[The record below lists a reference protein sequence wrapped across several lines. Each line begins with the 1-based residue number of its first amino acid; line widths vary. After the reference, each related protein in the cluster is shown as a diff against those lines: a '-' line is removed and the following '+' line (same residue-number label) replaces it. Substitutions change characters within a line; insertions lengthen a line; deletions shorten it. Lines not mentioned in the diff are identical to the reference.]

1 MTNRAADQAIEAALS
16 SGRALLKVISPN
28 DVGTTGSHQAGFWL
42 PKSEWEFFSP
52 TEPTAGINFKHP
64 IRITWQDGRA
74 TDSVVTWY
82 GQKTRREFRLT
93 RFGPGFPFRSA
104 ESLGG
109 LLVLVEQQPRESYL
123 AFVLD
128 TESEIEE
135 IQAALGVELLRSSV
149 LYDAGAP
156 RDSGG
161 IDRCLENRFLEAV
174 GGLNAFPTTLEM
186 ADIARHILNH
196 CVRGFEA
203 QSADARLMRAV
214 ETEYRLFQRLE
225 RQLHEPEI
233 TRGFQSVD
241 DFLRK
246 AQSLLQ
252 RRKSRAGKSL
262 EHHIC
267 HLIGSRQL
275 PFEAQAQVD
284 GTSIDVLIPGIAE
297 YRNKSYPEHRLLAL
311 AVKTTCKDRWRQVT
325 REAPRAAW
333 KHLLTIQRGISDAQV
348 TEMQQARVQL
358 VVPSELHSEYSKFAQ
373 RQLWS
378 VERFLSEAAFLQGC

>member
-28 DVGTTGSHQAGFWL
+28 DVGATGSHQAGFWL

-52 TEPTAGINFKHP
+52 TEPAAGSNFKHP
-64 IRITWQDGRA
+64 IKITWQDARV
-74 TDSVVTWY
+74 TESMVTWY
-82 GQKTRREFRLT
+82 GQNTRREFRLT
-93 RFGPGFPFRSA
+93 RFGRGFPFRSE

-109 LLVLVEQQPRESYL
+109 LLVLVEQHPLESYL
-123 AFVLD
+123 AFVLE

-135 IQAALGVELLRSSV
+135 IQATLGVELLRSSV
-149 LYDAGAP
+149 LYDA
-156 RDSGG
+156 RVTSDSGG
-161 IDRCLENRFLEAV
+161 IDQCLETRLLEAAR
-174 GGLNAFPTTLEM
+174 GRNAFPTTLEM
-186 ADIARHILNH
+186 ADIARNALSH
-196 CVRGFEA
+196 CVRDFES
-203 QSADARLMRAV
+203 QSADAQLMRAV
-214 ETEYRLFQRLE
+214 ETEYRLFRRLE

-233 TRGFQSVD
+233 MRGFQTVE

-267 HLIGSRQL
+267 HLIGRRQL
-275 PFEAQAQVD
+275 PFESQVQVD
-284 GTSIDVLIPGIAE
+284 GTSVDVLIPGIAE
-297 YRNKSYPEHRLLAL
+297 YRDRSYPTDRLLAL
-311 AVKTTCKDRWRQVT
+311 AVKTTCKDRWRQVI

-348 TEMQQARVQL
+348 REMQQARVQL
-358 VVPSELHSEYSKFAQ
+358 VVPSELHSEYSQIAQ
-373 RQLWS
+373 GQLWS
-378 VERFLSEAAFLQGC
+378 VERFLNEAELLQGN